1 MHLTQEPTTQVIVKR
16 LDGVQNLGVVT
27 CCCTDKTGTLS
38 VDRVQLN
45 ASLSP
50 FNEPSSLP
58 QKLGFVNASL
68 QTGSRSLLDQAITSA
83 TGVDP
88 GDLVTIQKL
97 GEIPFD
103 SERRILS
110 VVVSAKDISGTSQP
124 YVVSKGAVDEILD
137 RCTRYTAA
145 CDDAMFATGSV
156 RPIDPAVMS
165 KIRQTEAALNGDGH
179 RLIAVA
185 WRKCHGAFL
194 TTEGAELVS
203 SDEERDLIFVGFL
216 AFLDPPK
223 ADAADA
229 VQDLLDLSIEV
240 RLRQVSAR

>member
-1 MHLTQEPTTQVIVKR
+1 MLQVIVKR
-16 LDGVQNLGVVT
+16 LDAVQNLGVVT
-27 CCCTDKTGTLS
+27 CCCTDKTGTLT

-58 QKLGFVNASL
+58 RKLGFVNASL

-83 TGVDP
+83 MGMGP
-88 GDLVTIQKL
+88 ADLMSVQKL

-103 SERRILS
+103 SERRIMS
-110 VVVSAKDISGTSQP
+110 VVVCAKDISGASQP

-145 CDDAMFATGSV
+145 DEAMFVTRGV
-156 RPIDPAVMS
+156 RPLDPGVRS
-165 KIRQTEAALNGDGH
+165 EIHRTEAALNGDGH

-194 TTEGAELVS
+194 TTEDAEHVS
-203 SDEERDLIFVGFL
+203 SDEERDLIFAGFL

-229 VQDLLDLSIEV
+229 VQDLLDLSINV
-240 RLRQVSAR
+240 GPHQV